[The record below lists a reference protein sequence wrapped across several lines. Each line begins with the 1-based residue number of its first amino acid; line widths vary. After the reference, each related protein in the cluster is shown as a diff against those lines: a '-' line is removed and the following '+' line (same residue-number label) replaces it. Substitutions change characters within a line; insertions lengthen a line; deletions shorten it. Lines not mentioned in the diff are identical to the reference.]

1 MMKRIEIKLEEADLA
16 LLDFQAKEKGVNRSD
31 LIRHRIFADTPGRA
45 YSPED
50 LSRLV
55 SRVNRVSNLPRS
67 EVERLVYTVFTALMS
82 ESREAANPGL

>member
-1 MMKRIEIKLEEADLA
+1 MMKRIEIKLEETDLA

-31 LIRHRIFADTPGRA
+31 LIRHRLFADTPGRA
-45 YSPED
+45 YTPED

-55 SRVNRVSNLPRS
+55 GRVNRVSNLPRA

-82 ESREAANPGL
+82 ESREATNLGL